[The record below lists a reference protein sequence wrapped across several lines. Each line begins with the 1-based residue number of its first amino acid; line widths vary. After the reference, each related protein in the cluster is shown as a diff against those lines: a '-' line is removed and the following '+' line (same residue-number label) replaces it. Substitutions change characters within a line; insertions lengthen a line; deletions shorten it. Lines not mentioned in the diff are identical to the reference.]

1 MDICI
6 RGWIYKTHTP
16 TMPLYYTGILT
27 VYVALS
33 QDDLKAL
40 TNIQCATSVH
50 LSSGLLRLTIHHKLS
65 DAKM

>member
-1 MDICI
+1 
-6 RGWIYKTHTP
+6 
-16 TMPLYYTGILT
+16 MPLYYTGILT

-50 LSSGLLRLTIHHKLS
+50 LSSGLLTLTIHHKLS